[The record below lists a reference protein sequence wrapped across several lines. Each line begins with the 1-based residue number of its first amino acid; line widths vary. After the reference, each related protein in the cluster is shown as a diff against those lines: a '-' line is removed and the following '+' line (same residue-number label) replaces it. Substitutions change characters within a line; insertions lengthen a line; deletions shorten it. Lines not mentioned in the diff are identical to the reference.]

1 MNYKR
6 KTFYAKKA
14 EMLNLF
20 KENSQLFVL
29 VFSFLD
35 SHGTEA

>member
-14 EMLNLF
+14 EILNLF
-20 KENSQLFVL
+20 KENSKLFNRN
-29 VFSFLD
+29 FSYLD
-35 SHGTEA
+35 SHRTKA